1 MKLQGPD
8 YINMDPVLAIED
20 FRNRIR
26 NYEKVYET
34 ISELEEK
41 QNLSFI
47 KLIDVGRKIIAHH
60 IKGYLPS
67 QCVFYLM
74 QMAI

>member
-8 YINMDPVLAIED
+8 YINMDPSVAMAD
-20 FRNRIR
+20 FRNRIA

-34 ISELEEK
+34 IDEVEEK
-41 QNLSFI
+41 QHMSYI

-60 IKGYLPS
+60 IVSKPL
-67 QCVFYLM
+67 
-74 QMAI
+74 